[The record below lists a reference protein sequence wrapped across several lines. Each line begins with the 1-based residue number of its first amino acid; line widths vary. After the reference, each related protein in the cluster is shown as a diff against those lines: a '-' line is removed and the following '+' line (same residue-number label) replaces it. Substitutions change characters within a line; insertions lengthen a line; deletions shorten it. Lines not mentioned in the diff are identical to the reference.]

1 MGRSAIQG
9 VRGWAPALFAAACL
23 WSVAPARA
31 QFFPFWGQQPAAPPQ
46 PGPRSQPAPQSL
58 SPQSLSAGQVR
69 AVLAREG
76 ARLVGT
82 PRRRGGDIVAIGR
95 DEDGDRKRFTLDAM
109 TGEVLDITVLERPE
123 DRPPVQDLSPP
134 DAALPPPDHAPSE
147 TVWPQPDPDARPD
160 PACVRRRRR
169 RVPIA
174 RRPRPKPYPLRRSR
188 RRLRRDRPPRPNPR
202 RPGRIPPIPRLSPI
216 KPLHPP
222 PGAPK
227 VEPLPQ

>member
-1 MGRSAIQG
+1 MGRSTIQG

-23 WSVAPARA
+23 WSAAPASA
-31 QFFPFWGQQPAAPPQ
+31 QFFPFWGQQPA
-46 PGPRSQPAPQSL
+46 PRSQPAPQSL

-109 TGEVLDITVLERPE
+109 TGEVLDMTVLERPE

-147 TVWPQPDPDARPD
+147 TVWPQPDPGVRPEAAAPRPD
-160 PACVRRRRR
+160 RAPPA
-169 RVPIA
+169 
-174 RRPRPKPYPLRRSR
+174 PKAVSVAPSAPATAAGPAAAPKSEASRS
-188 RRLRRDRPPRPNPR
+188 NPADSA
-202 RPGRIPPIPRLSPI
+202 LSPI

>member
-1 MGRSAIQG
+1 MRRSAIQG

-23 WSVAPARA
+23 WSAPPARA
-31 QFFPFWGQQPAAPPQ
+31 QFFPFWGQQPAARPL
-46 PGPRSQPAPQSL
+46 PGPRPQPA
-58 SPQSLSAGQVR
+58 PQSLSAGQVR

-76 ARLVGT
+76 VRLVGT

-160 PACVRRRRR
+160 PGVR
-169 RVPIA
+169 PEA
-174 RRPRPKPYPLRRSR
+174 AAPRPDRAPPAPKAVSVAPLAPAGPAAAPKSEASRS
-188 RRLRRDRPPRPNPR
+188 NPADSA
-202 RPGRIPPIPRLSPI
+202 LSPI

>member
-1 MGRSAIQG
+1 MGRSAIRG
-9 VRGWAPALFAAACL
+9 VRGWAPTLFAAACL
-23 WSVAPARA
+23 WSAAPASA
-31 QFFPFWGQQPAAPPQ
+31 QFFPFWGQQPARPQ
-46 PGPRSQPAPQSL
+46 PGPRSPPA
-58 SPQSLSAGQVR
+58 PQSLSAGQVR
-69 AVLAREG
+69 AVLAGEG

-147 TVWPQPDPDARPD
+147 TVWPQPDPNARPEAGAQRVD
-160 PACVRRRRR
+160 RAPPPPKAVSVAPLAPAG
-169 RVPIA
+169 PA
-174 RRPRPKPYPLRRSR
+174 AAPKSEASRSHPA
-188 RRLRRDRPPRPNPR
+188 DSA
-202 RPGRIPPIPRLSPI
+202 LSPI